1 MTRSVP
7 AAPLVTAARIKTV
20 TGSTTRWVVLAP
32 ALNIIDHDGVCC
44 GWDGTGCR
52 LASSPS

>member
-32 ALNIIDHDGVCC
+32 ALNIIDRDGVCC